1 MSSANPLNAYKETN
15 IKTASPVKLV
25 IMLYDEALRQIDTAI
40 ELMEQGDK
48 RLDRVNNAI
57 IRAQDMVTELTVS
70 LDFEKGGDIARNLNN
85 IYFYFNQQLLD
96 ANIRKKPEILKPVR
110 KLMAELR
117 NAWQQISANSN
128 TSMDENAG
136 SYRGVNIAG

>member
-117 NAWQQISANSN
+117 NAWQQISANAN
-128 TSMDENAG
+128 TSMDENAS

>member
-1 MSSANPLNAYKETN
+1 LSSANPLNAYKETN

-70 LDFEKGGDIARNLNN
+70 LDFEKGGDLARNLNN

-117 NAWQQISANSN
+117 EAWQQISANSSA
-128 TSMDENAG
+128 SMDENAS